1 MPSQGKGTPVG
12 RADELAGF
20 ALLGGLTTAQRE
32 LVASL
37 AREVKFA
44 AGTTIFREGQPAVGC
59 WLIQEGQV
67 ALETAVPGRGMV
79 VLQTLG
85 PGDVLGWSWLVPPH
99 RWQFT
104 ATAGGPVAAAELDTE
119 RLRELADTDPAL
131 GYPLALG
138 LMDAVAA
145 RLQATR
151 SRAMDLYGSPR
162 ER

>member
-1 MPSQGKGTPVG
+1 MTG
-12 RADELAGF
+12 ADELAGF
-20 ALLGGLTTAQRE
+20 ALLGRLTAAQRE
-32 LVASL
+32 LVASV
-37 AREVKFA
+37 AREVTFE
-44 AGTTIFREGQPAVGC
+44 AGTTIFREGQAASGC
-59 WLIQEGQV
+59 WLIRAGQV
-67 ALETAVPGRGMV
+67 ALETWVPGREPV
-79 VLQTLG
+79 VVQTLG

-104 ATAGGPVAAAELDTE
+104 ARASGRVTAAELDTA
-119 RLRELADTDPAL
+119 RLRELADADPAL

-162 ER
+162 GR

>member
-1 MPSQGKGTPVG
+1 MAS
-12 RADELAGF
+12 AEELAGF
-20 ALLGGLTTAQRE
+20 ALLSRLTRGQRE
-32 LVASL
+32 LVARL
-37 AREVKFA
+37 ARQVTFGR
-44 AGTTIFREGQPAVGC
+44 GTTIFSEGQAAAGC
-59 WLIQEGQV
+59 WLIHEGRV
-67 ALETAVPGRGMV
+67 ALETVVPGRGPV
-79 VLQTLG
+79 VVQTLG

-104 ATAGGPVAAAELDTE
+104 ARASEQVAAAELNTA
-119 RLRELADTDPAL
+119 RLRELAETDPAL

-162 ER
+162 GH

>member
-1 MPSQGKGTPVG
+1 MG

-20 ALLGGLTTAQRE
+20 ALLGRLTPAQRE
-32 LVASL
+32 LVAGL
-37 AREVKFA
+37 AREVTFA
-44 AGTTIFREGQPAVGC
+44 ARTTIFSEGQPAAGC
-59 WLIQEGQV
+59 WLIREGQV

-79 VLQTLG
+79 VVQTLG

-104 ATAGGPVAAAELDTE
+104 ATASGPVAAAELDTE
-119 RLRELADTDPAL
+119 RLRELASADPAL